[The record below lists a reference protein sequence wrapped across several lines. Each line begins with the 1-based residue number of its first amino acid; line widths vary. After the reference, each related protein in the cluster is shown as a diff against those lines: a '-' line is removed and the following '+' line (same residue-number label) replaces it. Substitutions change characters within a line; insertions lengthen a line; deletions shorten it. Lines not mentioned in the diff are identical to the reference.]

1 MRKSLL
7 ATTILAAMVAAG
19 AAQAADL
26 ATKMPVKAAPVAP
39 AFSWTG
45 FYIGAQ
51 GGYGWAKNDFS
62 NSYDPQNPSTL
73 VTYGPADAHYN
84 LDGGLVGGVI
94 GYNYQINNIVLG
106 VEADANWAD
115 LTGSGSYSQI
125 ALDGSIAKTC
135 IQSNDACT
143 SKIDA
148 LGTITGRL
156 GYAFDRV
163 LVYAKGGAAWATTS
177 HTAGFTDLSGDN
189 LGYHASTDATR
200 WGWTVGAGV
209 EWAFFNNWSAKVE
222 YNYIDLGSNDVT
234 FNFVPNTYM
243 PAYTSTVD
251 QSVQL
256 VKAGINYRF

>member
-1 MRKSLL
+1 MRKALL
-7 ATTILAAMVAAG
+7 ATTILAAMIVAG
-19 AAQAADL
+19 SVQAADL

-51 GGYGWAKNDFS
+51 GGYAWAQNDFS
-62 NSYDPQNPSTL
+62 NTHDLYNTYADDASYS
-73 VTYGPADAHYN
+73 

-94 GYNYQINNIVLG
+94 GFNYQIKNIVLG

-115 LTGSGSYSQI
+115 LTGSGSIIRPGQYDPLAS
-125 ALDGSIAKTC
+125 TC
-135 IQSNDACT
+135 IVSNNPCS

-148 LGTITGRL
+148 LGTITARL
-156 GYAFDRV
+156 GVAFDRV

-177 HTAGFTDLSGDN
+177 HTASNTDFE
-189 LGYHASTDATR
+189 YAPASYSATTDSTR
-200 WGWTVGAGV
+200 WGWTLGAGL

-222 YNYIDLGSNDVT
+222 YNYIDLGSTDVT
-234 FNFVPNTYM
+234 FNFVPNYT

-251 QSVQL
+251 QTINL

>member
-51 GGYGWAKNDFS
+51 GGYAWADNSFS
-62 NSYDPQNPSTL
+62 NTHDLYNTYANDASYS
-73 VTYGPADAHYN
+73 
-84 LDGGLVGGVI
+84 LDGGLVGGVV

-115 LTGSGSYSQI
+115 ISGSGSI
-125 ALDGSIAKTC
+125 LRAGELATNC
-135 IQSNDACT
+135 IVSNNPCS

-148 LGTITGRL
+148 LGTITARL
-156 GYAFDRV
+156 GVAFDRI
-163 LVYAKGGAAWATTS
+163 LLYAKGGAAWATTS
-177 HTAGFTDLSGDN
+177 HTAGSTDLEY
-189 LGYHASTDATR
+189 LPASYSATTDATR

-234 FNFVPNTYM
+234 FNFVPRENM

>member
-51 GGYGWAKNDFS
+51 GGYAWADNSFS
-62 NSYDPQNPSTL
+62 NTHDLYNTYANDASYT
-73 VTYGPADAHYN
+73 

-115 LTGSGSYSQI
+115 ISGSGSVLR
-125 ALDGSIAKTC
+125 AGELATNC
-135 IQSNDACT
+135 IVSNNPCS

-148 LGTITGRL
+148 LGTITARL
-156 GYAFDRV
+156 GVAFDRV
-163 LVYAKGGAAWATTS
+163 LLYAKGGAAWANVK
-177 HTAGFTDLSGDN
+177 HTAG
-189 LGYHASTDATR
+189 STDYEYPEFSYSASNSNTR

-243 PAYTSTVD
+243 PAYTSTADTTVN
-251 QSVQL
+251 L